1 MSLCSTT
8 GRFEFAAGTA
18 FTAAIRLVAA
28 VFIALAVAGSALAND
43 RWLRNFDDAM
53 RAAEQTGR
61 PVLTI
66 FTGSDWCPHCVTLE
80 KKVLDSQ
87 QFLAWAENRVVLLM
101 IDLPQ
106 QGISQEERHA
116 RSRVCIKYGVRTFP
130 NTVLIAP
137 DGAKIMAQSGYHGQT
152 PEAWLATME
161 KHVPAPVLAENP
173 EDEERILSSIDEAVE
188 TARDSRKP
196 VLLLVSTPL
205 PCRLFKCNS
214 FEPTSTKLVVTE
226 ADIEK
231 RIVRELNAE
240 PAAREYARI
249 IGVHESELSAYVFAA
264 HPVIV
269 RVGGDYYARSIQ
281 RANEDGSLTFFCA
294 IDEGLVLTAAGR
306 LDTLGVVEQMFRD
319 TERELGEVA
328 LYLGFD
334 CLHRKLD
341 AEQRQIIRD
350 MEDLYRRHN
359 VVGFNTYGEQF
370 ETMHLNQ
377 TFAGVAIGKR
387 SAG

>member
-18 FTAAIRLVAA
+18 FTAASRLAAA

-43 RWLRNFDDAM
+43 RWLRNYDDAM

-196 VLLLVSTPL
+196 VLLLVSRPSDSAAKTRVATLIKDPEFDSLTRDNFVVAQVPPRDESAGEAVGQPTGVPVDLLGGENL
-205 PCRLFKCNS
+205 PP
-214 FEPTSTKLVVTE
+214 EAVEVIVTE
-226 ADIEK
+226 DGETPVHVESGSQTAT
-231 RIVRELNAE
+231 RIVTGLRRFLANRQ
-240 PAAREYARI
+240 AARQGDAR
-249 IGVHESELSAYVFAA
+249 
-264 HPVIV
+264 
-269 RVGGDYYARSIQ
+269 R
-281 RANEDGSLTFFCA
+281 
-294 IDEGLVLTAAGR
+294 
-306 LDTLGVVEQMFRD
+306 
-319 TERELGEVA
+319 
-328 LYLGFD
+328 
-334 CLHRKLD
+334 
-341 AEQRQIIRD
+341 
-350 MEDLYRRHN
+350 
-359 VVGFNTYGEQF
+359 
-370 ETMHLNQ
+370 
-377 TFAGVAIGKR
+377 
-387 SAG
+387 

>member
-1 MSLCSTT
+1 MSVSSTA
-8 GRFEFAAGTA
+8 GRFQFFVGMA
-18 FTAAIRLVAA
+18 FVATSRFLAA
-28 VFIALAVAGSALAND
+28 VVIGMAVAGSALASD
-43 RWLRNFDDAM
+43 RWLRDYDDAM

-152 PEAWLATME
+152 PEAWLATLE

-173 EDEERILSSIDEAVE
+173 EDEDRILSSIDEAVE

-196 VLLLVSTPL
+196 VLLLVSRPSDSSAKTRVATLIKDPEFDSLTRDNFVVAQVPPRDEAAGESAAQPAGAPVDLLGGENL
-205 PCRLFKCNS
+205 PP
-214 FEPTSTKLVVTE
+214 EAVEVIVTE
-226 ADIEK
+226 DGETPVHVESGSQPAT
-231 RIVRELNAE
+231 RIVTGLRRFLANRQ
-240 PAAREYARI
+240 AARQGEAR
-249 IGVHESELSAYVFAA
+249 
-264 HPVIV
+264 
-269 RVGGDYYARSIQ
+269 R
-281 RANEDGSLTFFCA
+281 
-294 IDEGLVLTAAGR
+294 
-306 LDTLGVVEQMFRD
+306 
-319 TERELGEVA
+319 
-328 LYLGFD
+328 
-334 CLHRKLD
+334 
-341 AEQRQIIRD
+341 
-350 MEDLYRRHN
+350 
-359 VVGFNTYGEQF
+359 
-370 ETMHLNQ
+370 
-377 TFAGVAIGKR
+377 
-387 SAG
+387 